1 MGIIQKFFEALLD
14 PKAATWSAG
23 VSFNRSNPLPLDK
36 WSVFQSM
43 DAATTYAET
52 NAVAYPGQVIAVY
65 NNGKMVA
72 YVLSE
77 DVENTKLVLEPIGI
91 IPTGDGAISVDANGV
106 ISVGTDGVTLE
117 VVDGA
122 LTLVGFEEAPEG
134 AQLVKAAD
142 GSLSWVKPDLTTV
155 EGLQTAVETLKQD
168 IQKIEQA
175 LNPTDEEGNPVEGGL
190 VSDVKDLEDA
200 VGEEAV
206 YDENGELISEAT
218 GIFKD
223 IEDIEDK
230 IGNAAEYDEEGSLA
244 AEATGLYAELDKK
257 ADKDAVEEALDL
269 KADIED
275 VDAAIDAVE
284 EEVAKKANAADVE
297 ADLAL
302 KANAAD
308 VYTKEE
314 ANNKIASD
322 IAAAIADA
330 DHLSREIVENFEAID
345 PAAEGADKIIYMVPT
360 GLQEDDDKYDE
371 YMVINGSIE
380 KVGSWEV
387 NLSAYAKTEDVNNA
401 LALKANAQDVEDAL
415 ALKANADDI
424 ADDLA
429 LKADA
434 ADVEESFATVNE
446 KLAKKADAETVEAE
460 LAKKVDAVEGS
471 RLMTSAEGDKLAA
484 IEAGAQKNY
493 ITSTSDDFDVTDGNL
508 TLVEIDQSKVK
519 GLAEAFEAVSANLDD
534 KVDAVEGSRL
544 MTDAEGEKLAA
555 VNVEAEK
562 NVINSVSA
570 DFKINNVDG
579 ADRQLVLKPIAI
591 SKVTDLES
599 KLNSKVDKQ
608 DGWTLLSP
616 TDQAKLAKLVIDDES
631 GDIGISATV
640 NVENI
645 QGLEDWLAKKAGEVK
660 GLSENN
666 LTNAL
671 HEKLVNQLFIKTV
684 DENQLA
690 VTDGHLTI
698 KAVNMNQ
705 VTGLNDILDLKASTE
720 SVTNL
725 TTRVGSLET
734 SLNTYKTEV
743 ASKFD
748 EIDER
753 LMWHGLSE

>member
-1 MGIIQKFFEALLD
+1 MG
-14 PKAATWSAG
+14 
-23 VSFNRSNPLPLDK
+23 
-36 WSVFQSM
+36 
-43 DAATTYAET
+43 
-52 NAVAYPGQVIAVY
+52 
-65 NNGKMVA
+65 
-72 YVLSE
+72 
-77 DVENTKLVLEPIGI
+77 
-91 IPTGDGAISVDANGV
+91 
-106 ISVGTDGVTLE
+106 
-117 VVDGA
+117 
-122 LTLVGFEEAPEG
+122 
-134 AQLVKAAD
+134 
-142 GSLSWVKPDLTTV
+142 
-155 EGLQTAVETLKQD
+155 
-168 IQKIEQA
+168 
-175 LNPTDEEGNPVEGGL
+175 
-190 VSDVKDLEDA
+190 
-200 VGEEAV
+200 
-206 YDENGELISEAT
+206 
-218 GIFKD
+218 
-223 IEDIEDK
+223 
-230 IGNAAEYDEEGSLA
+230 
-244 AEATGLYAELDKK
+244 
-257 ADKDAVEEALDL
+257 
-269 KADIED
+269 D

-284 EEVAKKANAADVE
+284 EEVAKKADAADVE

-330 DHLSREIVENFEAID
+330 DHLSREIVDNVEAIN

-360 GLQEDDDKYDE
+360 GLQADDDKYDE
-371 YMVINGSIE
+371 YMVINGSVE

-434 ADVEESFATVNE
+434 ADVEASLAAVDEE
-446 KLAKKADAETVEAE
+446 LAKKADAETVEAE

-493 ITSTSDDFDVTDGNL
+493 ITSTSDEFDVTDGNL

-519 GLAEAFEAVSANLDD
+519 GLAEAFEAVSTDLGD

-570 DFKINNVDG
+570 DFEINNADG

-591 SKVTDLES
+591 SKVTDLEN

-608 DGWTLLSP
+608 DCWTLLSP
-616 TDQAKLAKLVIDDES
+616 TDQAKLAKLVVDEES
-631 GDIGISATV
+631 GNVGISGTV
-640 NVENI
+640 NIENV

-666 LTNAL
+666 LTNEL
-671 HEKLVNQLFIKTV
+671 HTKLVDQLFIKSV
-684 DENQLA
+684 DENQLS
-690 VTDGHLTI
+690 VTDGNLAI
-698 KAVNMNQ
+698 KAVSMDK
-705 VTGLNDILDLKASTE
+705 VTGLNDVLDLKASTE
-720 SVTNL
+720 SVSSL
-725 TTRVGSLET
+725 TTRVGNLEVD
-734 SLNTYKTEV
+734 LNAYRSETLT
-743 ASKFD
+743 KFD
-748 EIDER
+748 EIENR